1 MYVRTEEQKRKIS
14 AAMMGKKN
22 SLGNHVSDETKAKI
36 SATLMG
42 RPKSDETRAHMSAAQ
57 TSCFSNP
64 ERRATQ
70 SKAMQGNTHV
80 LGHHWHHS
88 EASRAKES
96 AAHMGLNWK
105 GGPLAFRRRSK
116 AKRRV
121 LGFVPLN
128 QPFDGCN
135 GHHIDRERVVY
146 IPEVLHMSIR
156 HNVWNGR
163 NMGKI
168 NAVAFNFLFKQEVE
182 AALVKT
188 S

>member
-1 MYVRTEEQKRKIS
+1 MKNCRCCGAAYTPTGNRQKYCVSCASGIRAMYQHDWYLGRRDALVARCKKYYAAHKEDNALKCAAYRIEHREEIAVRTRKWYVENPGMVKIGH
-14 AAMMGKKN
+14 GK
-22 SLGNHVSDETKAKI
+22 
-36 SATLMG
+36 
-42 RPKSDETRAHMSAAQ
+42 
-57 TSCFSNP
+57 C
-64 ERRATQ
+64 
-70 SKAMQGNTHV
+70 
-80 LGHHWHHS
+80 
-88 EASRAKES
+88 
-96 AAHMGLNWK
+96 
-105 GGPLAFRRRSK
+105 K

-121 LGFVPLN
+121 LGFIPMN

-182 AALVKT
+182 AALGRA
-188 S
+188 